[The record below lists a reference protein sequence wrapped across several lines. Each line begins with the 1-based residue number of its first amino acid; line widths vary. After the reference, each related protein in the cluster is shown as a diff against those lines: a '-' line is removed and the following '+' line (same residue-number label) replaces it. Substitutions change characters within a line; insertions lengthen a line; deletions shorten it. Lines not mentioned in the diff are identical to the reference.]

1 MKEAGWGSTKH
12 ITAVV
17 YSGSRKAAEK
27 SRHQQLNQTVMKP
40 NDQKS
45 KLHLVK
51 TTISKLDERALQHIL
66 GGNQQGAPAK
76 DLSVFNCNNTETS
89 CGLYY
94 CDSTYL
100 TL

>member
-1 MKEAGWGSTKH
+1 
-12 ITAVV
+12 
-17 YSGSRKAAEK
+17 
-27 SRHQQLNQTVMKP
+27 MKP

-66 GGNQQGAPAK
+66 GGNQPKAPAK
-76 DLSVFNCNNTETS
+76 DLSIFDCGTNTS

-94 CDSTYL
+94 CDTTYL

>member
-1 MKEAGWGSTKH
+1 MKEAEWVSTKH

-45 KLHLVK
+45 KLQLVK
-51 TTISKLDERALQHIL
+51 TTISKLDDRRLREIL
-66 GGNQQGAPAK
+66 GGNKPPAK
-76 DLSVFNCNNTETS
+76 DLSIFNCTTDTS

-94 CDSTYL
+94 CDTGYL